1 MIHLSNLELNELS
14 SLFSHRG
21 FRDSSFKRTIIKIL
35 CLGKSFFL
43 NQRNNG
49 LHEDDDIAEHM
60 IPATFHEETENQ
72 VIAPSET
79 KMTKMLEM
87 IRLIISNA
95 YFYRKENSDYRRKMI
110 NIQKRF

>member
-1 MIHLSNLELNELS
+1 MSLAAYFHTEAFGIQVS
-14 SLFSHRG
+14 SAQSSRSYAWESPFSL
-21 FRDSSFKRTIIKIL
+21 IKE
-35 CLGKSFFL
+35 
-43 NQRNNG
+43 NNG
-49 LHEDDDIAEHM
+49 LHEDDVIAGHM

-72 VIAPSET
+72 VIAPSKT